1 MNVLLVDNTPSQRL
15 SLEQRL
21 NTMGIKQVAHANGAL
36 NALERI
42 KGSSRKFDLVI
53 VDLLMEPMDGMGLMR
68 ELASQTADYQPPL
81 AVFGTLDK
89 TVERAIH
96 SLARALD
103 YPLAGFIGNP
113 LHNTGLAHIIE
124 NLASRHP
131 TKKAA
136 QPCAEAPR
144 DCVFSASEILEGLE
158 QDQFE
163 PHFQPKVTARTL
175 NLAGV
180 EALARWHHPEHGIV
194 TPEAFVPVLEKSGDI
209 HRLTDIIAD
218 KTIASL
224 ALFSEHGID
233 TSASINLSLSQ
244 LDRYDAVE
252 RLGQLASQ
260 YGVANRRIS
269 VEITES
275 DRIRNQT
282 ATLEALSRLR
292 LHGFGL
298 SLDHFGAG
306 YSSLRNLDILPASE
320 LKIDPSYIANINLNS
335 IHRKLVKSFVDLG
348 RHIGATV
355 VADGIE
361 TEMQCQYLTQ
371 IGCAVLQGYHI
382 DKPMSA
388 EHLIL
393 GYGCIAA

>member
-15 SLEQRL
+15 TLENRL
-21 NTMGIKQVAHANGAL
+21 IAMGIKQVEHASCAH
-36 NALERI
+36 NALECIRSS
-42 KGSSRKFDLVI
+42 SSRFDLVI
-53 VDLLMEPMDGMGLMR
+53 ANLLMEPIDGIGLMR
-68 ELASQTADYQPPL
+68 ELASQAAGYQPPL

-113 LHNTGLAHIIE
+113 LHNTGLAHIFE
-124 NLASRHP
+124 NLALRHP
-131 TKKAA
+131 SRISA
-136 QPCAEAPR
+136 QPRVEQTA
-144 DCVFSASEILEGLE
+144 DCVFSLEEIIEGLE

-163 PHFQPKVTARTL
+163 PHFQPKVTARTH

-180 EALARWHHPEHGIV
+180 EALARWNHPNYGIV
-194 TPEAFVPVLEKSGDI
+194 MPEAFVPVLEKSGDI

-218 KTIASL
+218 KTIAAL
-224 ALFSEHGID
+224 ALFSQHGID

-244 LDRYDAVE
+244 LDHYDAVE
-252 RLGQLASQ
+252 RLRQLASR

-269 VEITES
+269 VEITENAQ
-275 DRIRNQT
+275 IRNLAT
-282 ATLEALSRLR
+282 TLEALSRLR

-298 SLDHFGAG
+298 SLDHFGVG
-306 YSSLRNLDILPASE
+306 HSSIRNLDILPASE
-320 LKIDPSYIANINLNS
+320 LKIDPSYIVDINLNS

-355 VADGIE
+355 VAEGIE

-382 DKPMSA
+382 DNAMSA
-388 EHLIL
+388 EQLIL
-393 GYGCIAA
+393 SYGCIAA

>member
-1 MNVLLVDNTPSQRL
+1 MNVLLVDNTPSQRMT
-15 SLEQRL
+15 LEHRL
-21 NTMGIKQVAHANGAL
+21 NAMGIKQVTHANGAL

-42 KGSSRKFDLVI
+42 KNSSSKFDLVI
-53 VDLLMEPMDGMGLMR
+53 ADLLMEPMDGIGLMR
-68 ELASQTADYQPPL
+68 ELANQAATYRPPL

-96 SLARALD
+96 SLAKALD

-113 LHNTGLAHIIE
+113 LHNTGLAHIFE
-124 NLASRHP
+124 NLATRQPSIRRA
-131 TKKAA
+131 K
-136 QPCAEAPR
+136 PCAEPK
-144 DCVFSASEILEGLE
+144 CSEFSLAEILEGLA

-163 PHFQPKVTARTL
+163 PHFQPKVSARTL

-180 EALARWHHPEHGIV
+180 EALARWNHPECGLV
-194 TPEAFVPVLEKSGDI
+194 TPEAFIPVLEKSGDI

-218 KTIASL
+218 KTIKSL
-224 ALFSEHGID
+224 ALFSQHGID

-244 LDRYDAVE
+244 LDHYDAVE
-252 RLGQLASQ
+252 RLRQLASK
-260 YGVANRRIS
+260 YGVANRRIT

-275 DRIRNQT
+275 ARIRNL
-282 ATLEALSRLR
+282 AVTLEALSRLR

-306 YSSLRNLDILPASE
+306 YSSIRNLDILPASE
-320 LKIDPSYIANINLNS
+320 LKIDPSYIADINLNS

-355 VADGIE
+355 VAEGIE
-361 TEMQCQYLTQ
+361 TERQCQYLTQ

-382 DKPMSA
+382 DKAMSA
-388 EHLIL
+388 EQLIL
-393 GYGCIAA
+393 SYGCIAA